1 MNNKKISPNNKKIP
15 PKNTEISPKDKK
27 ISPKQ
32 NFLKWEILGRNILAA
47 IHLLVVLY
55 LVRTHL
61 YHLPAVARLAVNLL
75 ESQRLHE
82 HRNILVRHRLAEGGV
97 RADALHHVT
106 RRNKLAE
113 LGRRIGIRNTVE
125 LVDALGYVVVHSEI
139 KIVALNLL
147 VLLLRKPV
155 NPVARLTPP
164 ALLYHLLS
172 QCYSLGV
179 DALVIEGEVD
189 GTLDLLDAPD
199 EETAVLVIID
209 DMNLIARGTE
219 PRIVLQNAVPLGI
232 RDSQL
237 MLRFV
242 MLLLKES
249 RFLPRR
255 QLNSSRHTIALLA
268 HICRKSLFL

>member
-1 MNNKKISPNNKKIP
+1 M
-15 PKNTEISPKDKK
+15 E

-75 ESQRLHE
+75 EPQRLHE

-97 RADALHHVT
+97 RADALHHIT

-125 LVDALGYVVVHSEI
+125 LVDALGYVVVHTEI
-139 KIVALNLL
+139 KIVALYLL
-147 VLLLRKPV
+147 ILLLRKPV
-155 NPVARLTPP
+155 NPVRRASPA

-172 QCYSLGV
+172 QCHSLGV

-209 DMNLIARGTE
+209 DMNLIARGAE
-219 PRIVLQNAVPLGI
+219 PRIVLQDAVPLGI
-232 RDSQL
+232 RDSHADVA
-237 MLRFV
+237 LRDV
-242 MLLLKES
+242 ALEGIQVLAAQ
-249 RFLPRR
+249 

>member
-1 MNNKKISPNNKKIP
+1 M
-15 PKNTEISPKDKK
+15 
-27 ISPKQ
+27 
-32 NFLKWEILGRNILAA
+32 
-47 IHLLVVLY
+47 
-55 LVRTHL
+55 
-61 YHLPAVARLAVNLL
+61 NLL

-82 HRNILVRHRLAEGGV
+82 HRYILVRHRLAEGGV
-97 RADALHHVT
+97 RADAFHHIT

-125 LVDALGYVVVHSEI
+125 LVDALGYIVVYTKI

-155 NPVARLTPP
+155 NPVAGLTPP

-172 QCYSLGV
+172 QCHSLGV
-179 DALVIEGEVD
+179 DALVIEGKVD

-232 RDSQL
+232 RDSHADVA
-237 MLRFV
+237 LRDV
-242 MLLLKES
+242 ALEGIQVLAAQTTELIETHY
-249 RFLPRR
+249 RLAGTHLQEILVLVVARR
-255 QLNSSRHTIALLA
+255 IVGEILA
-268 HICRKSLFL
+268 